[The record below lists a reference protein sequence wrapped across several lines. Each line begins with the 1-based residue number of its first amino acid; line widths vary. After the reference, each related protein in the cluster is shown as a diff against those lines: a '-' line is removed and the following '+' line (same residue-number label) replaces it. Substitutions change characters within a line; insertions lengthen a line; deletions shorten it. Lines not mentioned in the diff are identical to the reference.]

1 MKIGIGYDVHRL
13 KEGRDLILGGVKIP
27 YPFGLDGH
35 SDADVLVH
43 AVMDAILGALAL
55 GDIGKLFPDTDP
67 AYLGVSSMVLLKEVA
82 GLMDQKGYRIGNVD
96 ALLIAQK
103 PKIAPYTEEMRRNIA
118 AALGTDTACINVKA
132 TTEEKLGFTGR
143 EEGMAAQA
151 VCLLEEKL

>member
-27 YPFGLDGH
+27 YPLGLDGH

-43 AVMDAILGALAL
+43 AIMDAILGALAM
-55 GDIGKLFPDTDP
+55 GDIGRLFPDTDP
-67 AYLGVSSMVLLKEVA
+67 AYLGASSMGLLKEVA

-103 PKIAPYTEEMRRNIA
+103 PKISPYTEEMRKNIA
-118 AALGTDTACINVKA
+118 EALGTDTACINVKA